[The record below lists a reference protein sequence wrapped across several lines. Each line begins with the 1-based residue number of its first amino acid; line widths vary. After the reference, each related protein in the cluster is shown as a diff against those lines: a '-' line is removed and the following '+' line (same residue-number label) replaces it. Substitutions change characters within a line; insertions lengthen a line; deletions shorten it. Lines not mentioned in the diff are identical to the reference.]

1 MAQAEIYEEQILWNK
16 GIVAGRLNS
25 VLLLPRLETDCLEK
39 ATGLIGRVNFWNVL
53 GAKSH

>member
-16 GIVAGRLNS
+16 SIVAGRLNS